1 MNVVINRLAM
11 DAMLHHKNGYVNA
24 EVTRIAID
32 VETEAK
38 RLAPVDTGNLRASIN
53 HVSGYGDQG
62 PVAYVGTDV
71 PYAIYQELGTWKM
84 RAQPFLR
91 PALQSIRNRL

>member
-1 MNVVINRLAM
+1 MNVIIDRLAM
-11 DAMLHHKNGYVNA
+11 ERMLVHRGGVVDVELA
-24 EVTRIAID
+24 RIAVD

-53 HVSGYGDQG
+53 HVSGTDAHG
-62 PVAYVGTDV
+62 PVAFVGTDV

-91 PALQSIRNRL
+91 PALHSVRNRL